1 MCLNHCKIL
10 TYSQLLSMKR
20 KADHIHDFYWE
31 WGMFGAAYR
40 YTKIAQRILEAMAR
54 LPIENVLK

>member
-1 MCLNHCKIL
+1 
-10 TYSQLLSMKR
+10 MKR

-40 YTKIAQRILEAMAR
+40 YTKISQRILQAMAKM
-54 LPIENVLK
+54 PIENVLKG